1 MRLLSL
7 LTLGV
12 GLLASPPVPPQ
23 ALYGRPLRVEVP
35 ALWVTPHGF
44 VQALYP
50 LPTGLLKFALL
61 GLRVNRDDLGLT
73 AQGPCFFAHSTPL
86 CIRRILYNIYKNIL

>member
-1 MRLLSL
+1 MRPELCAFSV
-7 LTLGV
+7 LTLGG
-12 GLLASPPVPPQ
+12 GLLPSPPVPPQ

-44 VQALYP
+44 FQALYP

-61 GLRVNRDDLGLT
+61 GLRVNRDDLGLI
-73 AQGPCFFAHSTPL
+73 AQESCFFAHSTPL
-86 CIRRILYNIYKNIL
+86 CIRRIFHNR